1 MIRMATASGTFCG
14 VCETQHVVKEADYW
28 CPECEEGLCTLCE
41 KHHQASRA
49 TRNHE
54 VTTVNDYKRI
64 PPTIASINQ
73 YCSDHEKK
81 YQHYCSEHEKLCC
94 PLCITT
100 NHKKCDL
107 LALDEIIKTSK
118 TSALFDMMEQS
129 LKDMKSNIEKIVE
142 DRKQNLEMI
151 QQQRQRFKTDITK
164 IRNKINKHL
173 DKLEQDIQQDIQA
186 AEQKVQSQIEILL
199 SKLSDHGKT
208 IDKIQ
213 NDISSTKSF
222 ATDLQ
227 TFFGG
232 KLFEADIQNE
242 EKFMQSLIED
252 GSIQQINLT
261 WRMEDKMCDIL
272 SIEKMGE
279 ISVIANPPT
288 ITMTTEREKQA
299 QQMIKNND
307 RLIIHNENGLF
318 VCEIPVSRSPLNVTR
333 IDEISVAVT
342 HNQKP
347 YHIEIINIAKRKIVK
362 SIKASYE
369 CYGIT
374 HQKGRLIY
382 YETGRGIQTA
392 DIADESSTTAVVT
405 IDGKQLWNYVTSS
418 KDKIYHTSNE
428 SNTVTCYTVTGQ
440 KVWEYKDDSMLK
452 SIRGVTI
459 DNECNVFG
467 ITG

>member
-1 MIRMATASGTFCG
+1 MATASGTFCG
-14 VCETQHVVKEADYW
+14 VCETQHVVREADYW

-54 VTTVNDYKRI
+54 VTSVNDYKRI

-129 LKDMKSNIEKIVE
+129 LKDMKSNIKKIVE
-142 DRKQNLEMI
+142 DRKHNLEII
-151 QQQRQRFKTDITK
+151 QQQRQKMKTDITK

-173 DKLEQDIQQDIQA
+173 DKLEQQIQQDIQA
-186 AEQKVQSQIEILL
+186 VEQKVQSQLERLL

-222 ATDLQ
+222 ATDIQ

-232 KLFEADIQNE
+232 KCL
-242 EKFMQSLIED
+242 
-252 GSIQQINLT
+252 
-261 WRMEDKMCDIL
+261 RP
-272 SIEKMGE
+272 
-279 ISVIANPPT
+279 IS
-288 ITMTTEREKQA
+288 
-299 QQMIKNND
+299 
-307 RLIIHNENGLF
+307 
-318 VCEIPVSRSPLNVTR
+318 
-333 IDEISVAVT
+333 
-342 HNQKP
+342 
-347 YHIEIINIAKRKIVK
+347 KRKR
-362 SIKASYE
+362 SLCSP
-369 CYGIT
+369 
-374 HQKGRLIY
+374 
-382 YETGRGIQTA
+382 
-392 DIADESSTTAVVT
+392 
-405 IDGKQLWNYVTSS
+405 
-418 KDKIYHTSNE
+418 
-428 SNTVTCYTVTGQ
+428 
-440 KVWEYKDDSMLK
+440 
-452 SIRGVTI
+452 
-459 DNECNVFG
+459 
-467 ITG
+467 